1 MQKDHP
7 IVYKSGI
14 ISQKVD
20 NCGIKAGTNMFRGI
34 NAIHIDGKGRLAIP
48 TRYRDVLGAE
58 ADNNLVLTI
67 DTEETCLLLYPLKQ
81 WQVIEEKIQR
91 LPSFDPVARRI
102 QRLLIGHA
110 TDVALDGAGRLLLPQ
125 VLRDYAQLE
134 KRVLMIGQGAKF
146 ELWSEQLWE
155 ARRDHWLREESTRL
169 GQLPDEL
176 KTFYL

>member
-1 MQKDHP
+1 M
-7 IVYKSGI
+7 YKSGI
-14 ISQKVD
+14 ISRKVE
-20 NCGIKAGTNMFRGI
+20 NSGIKLGKNMFRGI

-48 TRYRDVLGAE
+48 TRYRDTLGTDS
-58 ADNNLVLTI
+58 DNALVLTI

-110 TDVALDGAGRLLLPQ
+110 TDVVLDGTGRLLVPQ
-125 VLRDYAQLE
+125 VLRDYAQLD

-155 ARRDHWLREESTRL
+155 ARRDHWLQEESARM

>member
-1 MQKDHP
+1 M
-7 IVYKSGI
+7 YKSGI
-14 ISQKVD
+14 ISQKVE
-20 NCGIKAGTNMFRGI
+20 NSGIKLGKKMFRGI

-48 TRYRDVLGAE
+48 TRYRDTLGADS
-58 ADNNLVLTI
+58 DNALVLTI

-110 TDVALDGAGRLLLPQ
+110 TDVVLDGTGRLLVPQ
-125 VLRDYAQLE
+125 VLRDYAQLD
-134 KRVLMIGQGAKF
+134 KRVLMIVQGAKF

-155 ARRDHWLREESTRL
+155 ARRNHWLQEESARM

>member
-1 MQKDHP
+1 
-7 IVYKSGI
+7 
-14 ISQKVD
+14 
-20 NCGIKAGTNMFRGI
+20 MFRGI
-34 NAIHIDGKGRLAIP
+34 NAIHIDGKGRLAMP
-48 TRYRDVLGAE
+48 TRYRESLGSNSGNA
-58 ADNNLVLTI
+58 LVLTI
-67 DTEETCLLLYPLKQ
+67 DTEETCLLLYPLHQ

-91 LPSFDPVARRI
+91 LPSFDPVSRRI

-110 TDVALDGAGRLLLPQ
+110 TDVALDGSGRLLLPQ

-134 KRVLMIGQGAKF
+134 KKVLMIGQGAKF

-155 ARRDHWLREESTRL
+155 ARRDHWLREESNRL

>member
-1 MQKDHP
+1 
-7 IVYKSGI
+7 
-14 ISQKVD
+14 
-20 NCGIKAGTNMFRGI
+20 MFRGI
-34 NAIHIDGKGRLAIP
+34 NAIHVDAKGRLAIP
-48 TRYRDVLGAE
+48 TRYREVLAAGG
-58 ADNNLVLTI
+58 DNDLVLTI

-81 WQVIEEKIQR
+81 WQIIEEKIQR

-110 TDVALDGAGRLLLPQ
+110 TDVVLDGAGRLLLPQ

-155 ARRDHWLREESTRL
+155 ARRDLWLREESARL

>member
-1 MQKDHP
+1 
-7 IVYKSGI
+7 
-14 ISQKVD
+14 
-20 NCGIKAGTNMFRGI
+20 MFRGI
-34 NAIHIDGKGRLAIP
+34 NAIHMDAKGRLAIP
-48 TRYRDVLGAE
+48 TRYREVLGAGT
-58 ADNNLVLTI
+58 DNDLVLTI

-81 WQVIEEKIQR
+81 WQIIEEKIQR

-110 TDVALDGAGRLLLPQ
+110 TDVILDGAGRLLLPQ

-155 ARRDHWLREESTRL
+155 ARRDHWLREESTHL

>member
-1 MQKDHP
+1 M
-7 IVYKSGI
+7 YKSGI
-14 ISQKVD
+14 ISQKVE
-20 NCGIKAGTNMFRGI
+20 NSGTKLGKIMFRGI

-48 TRYRDVLGAE
+48 TRYRESLGADS
-58 ADNNLVLTI
+58 DNALVITI
-67 DTEETCLLLYPLKQ
+67 DTEETCLLMYPLHQ

-110 TDVALDGAGRLLLPQ
+110 TDVVLDGAGRLLLPQ
-125 VLRDYAQLE
+125 VLRDYAQLD

-155 ARRDHWLREESTRL
+155 TRRDRWLQEESARM

>member
-1 MQKDHP
+1 M
-7 IVYKSGI
+7 YKSGI
-14 ISQKVD
+14 ISRKVE
-20 NCGIKAGTNMFRGI
+20 NSGIKLGKNMFRGI

-48 TRYRDVLGAE
+48 TRYRDTLGADS
-58 ADNNLVLTI
+58 DNALVLTI

-110 TDVALDGAGRLLLPQ
+110 TDVVLDGTGRLLVPH
-125 VLRDYAQLE
+125 VLRDDAQLDT
-134 KRVLMIGQGAKF
+134 RVLMIGHGAKF

-155 ARRDHWLREESTRL
+155 ARRDHWLQEESARM

>member
-1 MQKDHP
+1 M
-7 IVYKSGI
+7 YKSGI

-20 NCGIKAGTNMFRGI
+20 NSGTKLSNIMFRGI

-48 TRYRDVLGAE
+48 TRYRDTLGVDT
-58 ADNNLVLTI
+58 DNALVLTI
-67 DTEETCLLLYPLKQ
+67 DTEETCLLLYPLQQ

-110 TDVALDGAGRLLLPQ
+110 TDVVLDSTGRILVPQ
-125 VLRDYAQLE
+125 VLRDYAQLD
-134 KRVLMIGQGAKF
+134 KKVLMIGQGKKF

-155 ARRDHWLREESTRL
+155 TRRDHWLQEESTRVD
-169 GQLPDEL
+169 QLPDEL
-176 KTFYL
+176 KTLYL

>member
-1 MQKDHP
+1 
-7 IVYKSGI
+7 
-14 ISQKVD
+14 
-20 NCGIKAGTNMFRGI
+20 MFRGI
-34 NAIHIDGKGRLAIP
+34 NSIHIDGKGRLTIP
-48 TRYRDVLGAE
+48 TRYRETLGSDSDDA
-58 ADNNLVLTI
+58 LVLTI
-67 DTEETCLLLYPLKQ
+67 DTEETCLLLYPLHQ

-110 TDVALDGAGRLLLPQ
+110 TDVVLDSAGRLLLPQ

-134 KRVLMIGQGAKF
+134 KKVLMIGQGAKF

-155 ARRDHWLREESTRL
+155 ARRDRWLKEESARM
-169 GQLPDEL
+169 GQLPEEL

>member
-1 MQKDHP
+1 
-7 IVYKSGI
+7 VYKSGI
-14 ISQKVD
+14 ISRKVE
-20 NCGIKAGTNMFRGI
+20 NSGIKLGKNMFRGI

-48 TRYRDVLGAE
+48 TRYRDTLGADS
-58 ADNNLVLTI
+58 DNALVLTI

-110 TDVALDGAGRLLLPQ
+110 TDVVLDGTGRLLVPQ
-125 VLRDYAQLE
+125 VLRDYAQLD

-155 ARRDHWLREESTRL
+155 ARRNHWLQEESARM

>member
-1 MQKDHP
+1 M
-7 IVYKSGI
+7 YKSGI

-20 NCGIKAGTNMFRGI
+20 NSGIKLSKNMFRGI

-48 TRYRDVLGAE
+48 TRYRDTLGTDS
-58 ADNNLVLTI
+58 DNALVLTI
-67 DTEETCLLLYPLKQ
+67 DTEETCLLLYPLQQ

-110 TDVALDGAGRLLLPQ
+110 TDVGLDGTGRLLVPQ
-125 VLRDYAQLE
+125 VLRDYAQLD

-155 ARRDHWLREESTRL
+155 ARRDHWLQEESARM

>member
-1 MQKDHP
+1 
-7 IVYKSGI
+7 
-14 ISQKVD
+14 
-20 NCGIKAGTNMFRGI
+20 MFRGI
-34 NAIHIDGKGRLAIP
+34 NALHIDGKGRLAIP
-48 TRYRDVLGAE
+48 TRYREVLGSDA
-58 ADNNLVLTI
+58 NNELVLTI

-81 WQVIEEKIQR
+81 WLVIEEKIQR
-91 LPSFDPVARRI
+91 LPSFDPIARRI

-125 VLRDYAQLE
+125 VLRDYGKLE

-155 ARRDHWLREESTRL
+155 ARRDHWLQEESTRL